1 MKITKISLL
10 IISIAIL
17 YSCKNTATKKS
28 STQVK
33 DQELTVHNLAFYN
46 VENLFD
52 TINDPNTLD
61 EKSPILEI
69 KNGQSAVYRQKVK
82 NMATVIAGIGKD
94 KTGSAPTLIG
104 LAEIENETVIRD
116 LIESSILKAE
126 NYGYIHFDSKDARG
140 IDVALLYKKE
150 HFIPI
155 DFRRKALRLSAETG
169 EKYFSRDQLVVTGY
183 LEEERI
189 HLIVNHWP
197 SRRGGEE
204 KSNHLREKAA
214 YLTTTI
220 CDSIFTSESAAK
232 IGILGDFNDNPTN
245 TSFKTV
251 LDTKKTKA
259 VLKDKDIYNP
269 YESLFK
275 EGHHTLVY
283 RDNLFLFDQV
293 LVSKG
298 FIAEENTYDS
308 LSFFSAH
315 VHNPSFLTQAT
326 GRYKNYPFRSFV
338 RNSFTNGY
346 SDHYPVY
353 ITLVKNKK
361 S

>member
-1 MKITKISLL
+1 MKIKHISLL
-10 IISIAIL
+10 IISVVIL
-17 YSCKNTATKKS
+17 FSCKNTATKKG
-28 STQVK
+28 TPQAK
-33 DQELTVHNLAFYN
+33 DQNLTIHNLAFYN

-69 KNGQSAVYRQKVK
+69 KEGRKAVYQQKVK

-104 LAEIENETVIRD
+104 LAEVENETVIKD
-116 LIESSILKAE
+116 LIESSVLKAE

-155 DFRRKALRLSAETG
+155 DFRKKALQLSSETG
-169 EKYFSRDQLVVTGY
+169 AKYFSRDQLVVTGY

-204 KSNHLREKAA
+204 KSSHLRENAA
-214 YLTTTI
+214 YLTNTI
-220 CDSIFTSESAAK
+220 CDSIFTSEANAK
-232 IGILGDFNDNPTN
+232 IGILGDFNDNPSN
-245 TSFKTV
+245 SSFKSV
-251 LDTKKTKA
+251 LKTKNTKEA
-259 VLKDKDIYNP
+259 LKNKDIYNP

-283 RDNLFLFDQV
+283 RDNLYLFDQV

-298 FIAEENTYDS
+298 FMRKEDTYDS

-338 RNSFTNGY
+338 RNGFTGGY

-361 S
+361 P

>member
-1 MKITKISLL
+1 MKNIQISLL
-10 IISIAIL
+10 FISISIL
-17 YSCKNTATKKS
+17 FSCQNITTKKS
-28 STQVK
+28 NTQLK
-33 DQELTVHNLAFYN
+33 DQKLTIHNLAFYN

-69 KNGQSAVYRQKVK
+69 KNGRSAVYREKVK
-82 NMATVIAGIGKD
+82 NMANVIAGIGKD
-94 KTGSAPTLIG
+94 KTGSSPTLIG
-104 LAEIENETVIRD
+104 LAEIENETVLKD
-116 LIESSILKAE
+116 LIESDSLKNE
-126 NYGYIHFDSKDARG
+126 KYGYIHFDSQDARG

-155 DFRRKALRLSAETG
+155 DFRKKALRLSTETG
-169 EKYFSRDQLVVTGY
+169 EKYFSRDQLVITGY

-204 KSNHLREKAA
+204 KSSHLRESAA

-220 CDSIFTSESAAK
+220 CDSILANEADAK
-232 IGILGDFNDNPTN
+232 IGILGDFNDNPKN
-245 TSFKTV
+245 ASFKSV
-251 LDTKKTKA
+251 LKTKNTKEA
-259 VLKDKDIYNP
+259 LNSKDIYNP
-269 YESLFK
+269 YEALFEK
-275 EGHHTLVY
+275 GHHTLVY

-293 LVSKG
+293 LISKG
-298 FIAEENTYDS
+298 FLTKENTYDS
-308 LSFFSAH
+308 LSFYSAH

-338 RNSFTNGY
+338 RNGFTGGY

-353 ITLVKNKK
+353 ISLVKKK
-361 S
+361 K

>member
-1 MKITKISLL
+1 MKIKHISLL
-10 IISIAIL
+10 IISIVIL
-17 YSCKNTATKKS
+17 FSCKNTATKR
-28 STQVK
+28 TDQAK
-33 DQELTVHNLAFYN
+33 DQKLTIHNLAFYN

-69 KNGQSAVYRQKVK
+69 KEGRKAVYQQKVK
-82 NMATVIAGIGKD
+82 NMATVISGIGKD

-104 LAEIENETVIRD
+104 LAEIENETVLKD
-116 LIESSILKAE
+116 LIESSMLKAE

-155 DFRRKALRLSAETG
+155 DFRRKALRLSSETG

-189 HLIVNHWP
+189 HVIVNHWP

-204 KSNHLREKAA
+204 KSNHLRENAA

-220 CDSIFTSESAAK
+220 CDSIFTNEANAK
-232 IGILGDFNDNPTN
+232 IGVLGDFNDNPSN
-245 TSFKTV
+245 TSFKSV
-251 LDTKKTKA
+251 LKTKSSKEA
-259 VLKDKDIYNP
+259 LNNKDIYNP

-283 RDNLFLFDQV
+283 RDNLYLFDQV

-298 FIAEENTYDS
+298 FLTKEDTYDS

-338 RNSFTNGY
+338 RNGFTGGY

-361 S
+361 P